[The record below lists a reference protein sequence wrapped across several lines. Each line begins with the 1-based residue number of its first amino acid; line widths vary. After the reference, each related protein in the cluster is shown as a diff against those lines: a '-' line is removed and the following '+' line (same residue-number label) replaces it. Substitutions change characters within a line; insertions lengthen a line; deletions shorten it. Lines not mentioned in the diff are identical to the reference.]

1 MFLIGSDM
9 LLTVE
14 PIVNEL
20 HDYFNVLLLFRFRT
34 EFIDWIRYR
43 TILVLIGSN
52 IKKLQTKIDLC
63 PTLIWKAFVFEN
75 GF

>member
-1 MFLIGSDM
+1 MIGSDM